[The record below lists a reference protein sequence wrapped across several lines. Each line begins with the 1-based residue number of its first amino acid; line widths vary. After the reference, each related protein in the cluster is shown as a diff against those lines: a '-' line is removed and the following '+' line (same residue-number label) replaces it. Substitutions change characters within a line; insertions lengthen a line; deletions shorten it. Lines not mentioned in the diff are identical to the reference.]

1 MRPMDIDLPP
11 LALTLG
17 DPAGIGPELALA
29 AWRARIGQTRL
40 PPFFLVAD
48 PDFVE
53 RTAERLGLPVPVAA
67 VDPETAAEVFSR
79 ALPVVPLPSGA
90 PVAAEPARPDPA
102 HAGATIESITAA
114 VGFVRAGRASA
125 IVTNPIA
132 KYVLTSVGFAHPG
145 HTEFLAALSVPP
157 GATPPLPVMMI
168 WSEDLA
174 VVPVTIHVPLAEVP
188 RLLTRDLVERTT
200 RIVARDLAER
210 FGIERPRLVLA
221 GLNPHAGEAGTM
233 GTEDRDVLAPAV
245 DMLRAEGIDIRG
257 PLPADTLFHARAR
270 ATYDVALAPTHDQA
284 LIPIKTIAFDEG
296 VNVTLGLPF
305 IRTSP
310 DHGTAFDIAGKGVA
324 RPDSLIAA
332 IRLADRLARNVAAR
346 EARPAT
352 AEVIPISAYA
362 NRPRPARPTHFDAT
376 DEL

>member
-1 MRPMDIDLPP
+1 MNQDRPP

-29 AWRARIGQTRL
+29 AWRLRTINPGV
-40 PPFFLVAD
+40 PPFFVVAD
-48 PDFVE
+48 PAFLE
-53 RTAERLGLPVPVAA
+53 RTANRLGESVPVAEI
-67 VDPETAAEVFSR
+67 DPETAAEVFPR

-90 PVAAEPARPDPA
+90 EIAAEPGKPDPA
-102 HAGATIESITAA
+102 LAGATLESITAA
-114 VGFVRAGRASA
+114 VAFVQAGRASA
-125 IVTNPIA
+125 VVTNPIA
-132 KYVLTSVGFAHPG
+132 KYVLTQVGFAYPG
-145 HTEFLAALSVPP
+145 HTEFLASLSVAP
-157 GATPPLPVMMI
+157 GAEPPLPVMMI
-168 WSEDLA
+168 WSDGLA
-174 VVPVTIHVPLAEVP
+174 VVPVTIHVALRRVP
-188 RLLTRDLVERTT
+188 ELLTAELVERTA
-200 RIVARDLAER
+200 RIVAADLRGR
-210 FGIERPRLVLA
+210 FGMERPRLVLA

-245 DMLRAEGIDIRG
+245 ERLRAEGIDIRG

-270 ATYDVALAPTHDQA
+270 QTYDVALAPTHDQA

-310 DHGTAFDIAGKGVA
+310 DHGTAFDIAGRNIA

-332 IRLADRLARNVAAR
+332 LRLAERLARHAASGR
-346 EARPAT
+346 AVPAS
-352 AEVIPISAYA
+352 ADIIPISAYA
-362 NRPRPARPTHFDAT
+362 DRPRPPRPTHFDPT